1 MGAQLRRIWAGIKA
15 FWWVVVLVLAAI
27 VFGWAYLTRRRR
39 DSGEW
44 VPSVPTK
51 PTIVERVADR
61 VRDAATDVQVETAV
75 IKAESDVRRKEL
87 EEVRAEPDG
96 KKRRERLVGILRKS
110 L

>member
-1 MGAQLRRIWAGIKA
+1 MGAQARRIWAVIKS
-15 FWWVVVLVLAAI
+15 FWWVIVLVI
-27 VFGWAYLTRRRR
+27 VAVLFGWLYLTRRRQ
-39 DSGEW
+39 SGGD
-44 VPSVPTK
+44 VSVSSVK